1 MLRFDKFN
9 WAYIRPSNSAGCHH
23 KQLLAVLLR
32 IQLYC
37 LHHNQRQIYT
47 KWRLSGHST
56 GNQQNDE
63 NQPPPMPLSV
73 GPFSI
78 PSGSYTIPGAQ
89 QCYVVNSPIKNY
101 TNMDTRHPSDQ
112 VYHTPCAQP
121 CQQIFGQVRYTNRA
135 PFVPDLHM
143 SHLNQLNAVTQ
154 PEISV
159 TTTKAQQGSAS
170 CAGSKFG
177 SCNWCK
183 SGGSNN
189 EILKLSGKGKRAVG
203 LKNSKVKGEN
213 S

>member
-1 MLRFDKFN
+1 MTSLTGHTLDL
-9 WAYIRPSNSAGCHH
+9 
-23 KQLLAVLLR
+23 QTLLGVITSSYL
-32 IQLYC
+32 LYC
-37 LHHNQRQIYT
+37 SEYSRTACTTIRDKYT
-47 KWRLSGHST
+47 LSGDSQDIHST

-112 VYHTPCAQP
+112 VYHIPCAQP
-121 CQQIFGQVRYTNRA
+121 CQQIFGQVQYANRA
-135 PFVPDLHM
+135 PFIPDLHM